1 MVEANAR
8 ILYRRF
14 LEYKSHQWVSNKA
27 EPYGIQIRGA
37 DMNEGS
43 MMIRMLMGMFYPN
56 SISSWGEDINLVIFV
71 GYLPPQPTEYYSACL
86 QHAPVYYYTPYG
98 SLL

>member
-1 MVEANAR
+1 MV
-8 ILYRRF
+8 YR
-14 LEYKSHQWVSNKA
+14 YA
-27 EPYGIQIRGA
+27 TA

-43 MMIRMLMGMFYPN
+43 MMIRMLMRMFYPN

-98 SLL
+98 GYNDIEL

>member
-1 MVEANAR
+1 
-8 ILYRRF
+8 
-14 LEYKSHQWVSNKA
+14 
-27 EPYGIQIRGA
+27 
-37 DMNEGS
+37 MNEGS

-86 QHAPVYYYTPYG
+86 QHAPVYY
-98 SLL
+98 SLHMDDNPDRLKDAHLYASPRKWFICV